1 MEIEQ
6 AKQVIEDFIKNSCI
20 LSDDVKAHQ
29 LIDALG
35 VALEELD
42 RLQSDKTKYRKR
54 FKRFKRKYLEL
65 KLGIKN
71 KVSKK

>member
-1 MEIEQ
+1 MGIEQ
-6 AKQVIEDFIKNSCI
+6 AKKVIEDFIKNCCI
-20 LSDDVKAHQ
+20 LSDDEKAKRF
-29 LIDALG
+29 IEALK
-35 VALEELD
+35 VALKELED
-42 RLQSDKTKYRKR
+42 LQSEKTKYRKR